1 MASVEAK
8 EHLRMS
14 IGQEVKIARLQ
25 AGLDQGQLGD
35 AVGVARNTV
44 SRWENDHNEPSISQW
59 RKIAQATGAWWML
72 RQPDGELPEPDESPF
87 RTGRLYGWLQN
98 CSMPAGQMELPFP
111 LATTLVAVTGSTGRE
126 VRWG

>member
-1 MASVEAK
+1 MATVEAK

-72 RQPDGELPEPDESPF
+72 RQPDGDLPEPDESPF
-87 RTGRLYGWLQN
+87 RTGRLLGPLP
-98 CSMPAGQMELPFP
+98 MPAGQMELPFA
-111 LATTLVAVTGSTGRE
+111 LAPTLMAVAGSRGRD
-126 VRWG
+126 VLWG